1 MSRVISLAYLTF
13 IPFTAPQ
20 AVRLARACGYDAVG
34 LRILPAAPGGGMDD
48 LIHDKALLRETKAAL
63 AETGVSVFDMEIIR
77 IGAEFNLAS
86 LTPFLETGAELGAKA
101 VLVAGDDAD
110 EARLI
115 ANYSKF
121 CEAARPYGM
130 TADLEFMPWTAVN
143 HARCAMRIL
152 AAAQQPNAGILV
164 DALHVA
170 RSETTNEDLAAI
182 PREWLHYC
190 QVCDADPGLNVTVE
204 QMIHT
209 ARVQRFLPGEKS
221 IDIKGMLA
229 ALPQDLPVSVEIPS
243 EPRKAEIGVEAWAR
257 DAIAATRAILS

>member
-13 IPFTAPQ
+13 IPYTAPQ

-48 LIHDKALLRETKAAL
+48 LIHDQALLRETKAAL

-110 EARLI
+110 ESRLI
-115 ANYSKF
+115 ANYAAF
-121 CEAARPYGM
+121 CQAALPYGM
-130 TADLEFMPWTAVN
+130 TADLEFMPWTAVKN
-143 HARCAMRIL
+143 ARAAMRIL
-152 AAAQQPNAGILV
+152 SAAQQPNAGILV
-164 DALHVA
+164 DALHVG
-170 RSETTNEDLAAI
+170 RSETTNADLAAI

-190 QVCDADPGLNVTVE
+190 QVCDAEPGTHFSLEELIYN
-204 QMIHT
+204 

-229 ALPQDLPVSVEIPS
+229 ALPADLPISVEIPS
-243 EPRKAEIGVEAWAR
+243 EPVKAEIGVEAFAE
-257 DAIAATRAILS
+257 AAMAATKALI